1 MLPTVLYHHVILYF
15 ASSDLVFHFPSTT
28 TMSLPPRSP
37 GTVSDDCTFVFPPS
51 LSPPVEFYCSTL
63 HGHFIATEDVYTVP
77 HDYLNEHDL
86 LTDWDRA
93 SLIGWVIGIHHDN
106 TLPQDILYTAVNM
119 IDRFLS
125 FEPLFHLDTLRL
137 IGIVCL
143 WISHKY
149 HGTRGTCLLDVP
161 ILVQAC
167 NNAYTAAQVRCY
179 LSSYDTVLHR
189 MHCLSP
195 FLF

>member
-1 MLPTVLYHHVILYF
+1 M
-15 ASSDLVFHFPSTT
+15 
-28 TMSLPPRSP
+28 
-37 GTVSDDCTFVFPPS
+37 
-51 LSPPVEFYCSTL
+51 
-63 HGHFIATEDVYTVP
+63 YTVP

-106 TLPQDILYTAVNM
+106 MLPPDILYTAVNM

-149 HGTRGTCLLDVP
+149 HSTRGTCLLDVP

-167 NNAYTAAQVRCY
+167 NNAYTAAQVLYY
-179 LSSYDTVLHR
+179 LSSYDTVLHC

-195 FLF
+195 SFFER